1 VRYTQSTELAIDSLF
16 YMAAHRDRED
26 FSIEEVA
33 TAQRV
38 SASYLAKIFQQLAK
52 AGILRSYRGARGG
65 YSLGRS
71 PAEITLLDISLVCEG
86 NSPLYDCNA
95 GAKNCTLGPKCLIVS
110 TFNEAERRMREVLSG
125 VSLADLLAGYQQ
137 HRQEAEW
144 VGVK

>member
-1 VRYTQSTELAIDSLF
+1 MRYTQSTELAIDSLF
-16 YMAAHRDRED
+16 YMAAHPERED

-33 TAQRV
+33 KAQNV

-52 AGILRSYRGARGG
+52 AGILRSHRGARGG
-65 YSLGRS
+65 YALGRAPS
-71 PAEITLLDISLVCEG
+71 GITLLDISLVSEG
-86 NSPLYDCNA
+86 SSPLYDCNA
-95 GAKNCTLGPKCLIVS
+95 GAKHCNLGPRCLIVS

-125 VSLADLLAGYQQ
+125 VSLSDLLVGFKP